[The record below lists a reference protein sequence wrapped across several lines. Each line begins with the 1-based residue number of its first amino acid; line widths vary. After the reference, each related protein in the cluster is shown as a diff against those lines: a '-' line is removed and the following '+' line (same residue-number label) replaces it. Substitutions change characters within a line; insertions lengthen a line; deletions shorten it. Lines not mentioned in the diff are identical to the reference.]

1 VFFEMGLLGATM
13 NRLALAVLFAAAVTG
28 ASYGQTRDQNIARC
42 SGSDNP
48 DLRIGACTTLIQSGQ
63 ENTQH
68 MSIGFNNRGFGY
80 YDKGQFDLAIADY
93 NRAIKLNPNYAIAYN
108 GRGNAYYGKGRYDLA
123 IADYN
128 RAIKLNPNF
137 AYAYNDRGTVYSDK
151 GQNDLAIADYNRAIK
166 LNPNFAIAYNG
177 RGTVY
182 DDKGQYDLAIADYNR
197 AIKLNPGYAN
207 AYYDRGNAY
216 RSKGQ
221 YDLAIADYN
230 RAIKVNPNFAIAYR
244 SRGTYHFYLG
254 QFPLATTDFADSLSH
269 NPADTYSALWLY
281 VTRVKLGTAGKD
293 ELARNAAKLDLAK
306 WPGPIAQFYLGKA
319 TTEQVNAAAAQGDAS
334 TKVDQTCETAFF
346 IGEYEL
352 RKKNAAGRTQLQA
365 AADLCPHISVQYNAA
380 IAELARL
387 K

>member
-1 VFFEMGLLGATM
+1 MGLLGATM

-197 AIKLNPGYAN
+197 AIK
-207 AYYDRGNAY
+207 
-216 RSKGQ
+216 
-221 YDLAIADYN
+221 
-230 RAIKVNPNFAIAYR
+230 VNPNFAIAYR